1 MDPQQQRSA
10 PAHASACA
18 RLSWHDHVPTGHE
31 VLPGLFV
38 LCCALGKQTVCTN
51 MTKGTAKEIKRTR
64 WAVDNVFLD
73 IKLTPLNCSEDAIS
87 LLAILRSEY
96 LVIVI
101 EEVLG

>member
-1 MDPQQQRSA
+1 
-10 PAHASACA
+10 
-18 RLSWHDHVPTGHE
+18 
-31 VLPGLFV
+31 
-38 LCCALGKQTVCTN
+38 